1 MGYVPDWARASCA
14 KGSMSKPKDGI
25 VSKPIFHSEKQQPQ
39 AKQYLADG
47 GEPDPNWMAGEN
59 YGDNTTAEERVQ
71 MSGGDLEKFKRD
83 QIASL
88 PELSEPKENKRQSFG
103 EAFKAAKDGSTFEW
117 NGKQYKKEYA
127 SATGPK
133 PQKMSEDQVQ
143 ANDELWKK
151 GTARGSINTTPKL
164 SSEVKKA
171 QDSSNAVNTPAKR
184 AGGMLSN
191 QSGKEV
197 KGAEPSNWSTPTPDT
212 RTKEEK
218 IQAAKGGKYVQGRKP
233 E

>member
-14 KGSMSKPKDGI
+14 KGGMSKPKDGI
-25 VSKPIFHSEKQQPQ
+25 VSKPIFHGEKQQAQ
-39 AKQYLADG
+39 ARQYLADG
-47 GEPDPNWMAGEN
+47 GEADPNWMAGEN

-71 MSGGDLEKFKRD
+71 MSGGDMEKFKRD

-88 PELSEPKENKRQSFG
+88 PEITEPKETKRQSFG

-127 SATGPK
+127 KAGGSK
-133 PQKMSEDQVQ
+133 PQSEPSPAKPTVS
-143 ANDELWKK
+143 N
-151 GTARGSINTTPKL
+151 
-164 SSEVKKA
+164 EVEKA
-171 QDSSNAVNTPAKR
+171 QASSKATNTPTKR
-184 AGGMLSN
+184 GGGMLSN

-218 IQAAKGGKYVQGRKP
+218 IKAAKGGKYVQGRTP

>member
-14 KGSMSKPKDGI
+14 KGSAQTPKQGI
-25 VSKPIFHSEKQQPQ
+25 VSKPIFHSEKQQAQP
-39 AKQYLADG
+39 KLYLADG
-47 GEPDPNWMAGEN
+47 SESDPNWMAGEN
-59 YGDNTTAEERVQ
+59 YGDGTTAEERVK
-71 MSGGDLEKFKRD
+71 MSGGDMEKFKRD
-83 QIASL
+83 EIANL
-88 PELSEPKENKRQSFG
+88 PDITEPKETKRQSFG

-127 SATGPK
+127 SATK
-133 PQKMSEDQVQ
+133 PQSMSQEQVER
-143 ANDELWKK
+143 NDELWKK
-151 GTARGSINTTPKL
+151 GTARGSIKTTPKL
-164 SSEVKKA
+164 SSEVEKA
-171 QDSSNAVNTPAKR
+171 QASSKATNTPSKR
-184 AGGMLSN
+184 GGGMLSN

-218 IQAAKGGKYVQGRKP
+218 IKAAKGGKYVQGRTQ